1 MQGFDSNKYIKAQTK
16 AIKERIKKYEK
27 LYLEFGGKLAY
38 DYHASRVLPGYDPT
52 NKIKILK
59 TLKNIEIIYC
69 VNAKNI
75 QKKKVLGDFNL
86 THDEQALKDIKD
98 LKSFGLKVNF
108 VVITL
113 YKNQKLNPF
122 IRKLKKQGA
131 KVIIHREIKGYPNNI
146 PLILQGY
153 EQQPY
158 ISTKK
163 KLIIITGPAG
173 GSGKMATALVQIN
186 HERKHNIKSGFA
198 KFETFPIWNLKR
210 DHPINIAYEAATA
223 DLKDKNKL
231 DIYHKKA
238 YGVSA
243 VNYNRDITNFKILKT
258 IMKGFTDFDY
268 KSPTDMGLNMAKVGI
283 INDKIC
289 REAAKQEVIRR
300 YFVYYKDFRQGKETI
315 DTLNRMK
322 QILRKI

>member
-1 MQGFDSNKYIKAQTK
+1 MQGFDSKKYIKAQTK
-16 AIKERIKKYEK
+16 AIKDRIKKYEK
-27 LYLEFGGKLAY
+27 FYLEFGGKLVY

-59 TLKNIEIIYC
+59 TLKNRDIIYC

-86 THDEQALKDIKD
+86 THDEQTLKDIKD
-98 LKSFGLKVNF
+98 LKSFGIKVNF

-113 YKNQKLNPF
+113 YKNQKLTQF
-122 IRKLKKQGA
+122 IRKLKKQRV

-146 PLILQGY
+146 SLILKGY

-158 ISTKK
+158 IPTKN
-163 KLIIITGPAG
+163 KLVIITGPAG
-173 GSGKMATALVQIN
+173 GSGKMATALIQIN
-186 HERKHNIKSGFA
+186 HERKNNIKSSFA

-210 DHPINIAYEAATA
+210 DHPVNIAYEAATA
-223 DLKDKNKL
+223 DLNDKNKI
-231 DIYHKKA
+231 DTYHKKA
-238 YGVSA
+238 YGITA
-243 VNYNRDITNFKILKT
+243 VNYNRDIFNFKILKR
-258 IMKGFTDFDY
+258 IMTSSDNFSY

-289 REAAKQEVIRR
+289 REAAKQEIIRR
-300 YFVYYKDFRQGKETI
+300 YFVYYKEFKQGKETI